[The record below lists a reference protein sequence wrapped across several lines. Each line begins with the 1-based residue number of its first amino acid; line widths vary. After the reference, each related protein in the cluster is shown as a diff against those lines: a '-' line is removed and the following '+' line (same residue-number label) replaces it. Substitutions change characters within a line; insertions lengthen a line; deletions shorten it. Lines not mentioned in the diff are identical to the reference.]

1 MMYLSVGWLTNAG
14 MSVDPNDMPSAL
26 IVARDMVI
34 CILVEVG
41 TRGRGA
47 GACLIQSRWASSAGL
62 TSTHVPHCVAP
73 LQEVLF
79 FYSHLMLVR
88 AG

>member
-41 TRGRGA
+41 
-47 GACLIQSRWASSAGL
+47 L
-62 TSTHVPHCVAP
+62 VAAAP
-73 LQEVLF
+73 VL
-79 FYSHLMLVR
+79 V
-88 AG
+88 